1 MSRPPVGRGD
11 SAPRLALRLSPDFT
25 RGLLRGVSRGSSLG
39 FTLIEVIVVIAVL
52 SILASMAVPLAAKVI
67 DQSRTEATR
76 KQMEEIHKLIVGD
89 PALGTAGFVGDMG
102 RLPQGPRF
110 LDQLN
115 TQLPGQPNGFL
126 GSLGVKMGWWGR
138 YVNSGFDPNAYKND
152 AWGTPYA
159 YGNPGAGQ
167 ITSYGPDHNP
177 LGGDDITYPPN
188 PVIIDG
194 KLLVNLYVWDS
205 TATAYVPNPQ
215 PAAYPGMTA
224 TVSFYY
230 SNNGAQVIATAA
242 TPAVP
247 PYRFGSTGLGEVSC
261 GVGGRPCT
269 AGLHAVS
276 ATCTLPPRPA
286 VAGQAVVFVPGN
298 NQQATLNLYLR

>member
-1 MSRPPVGRGD
+1 MSRPLAGRGG
-11 SAPRLALRLSPDFT
+11 SLPRLSPRLSLGFT
-25 RGLLRGVSRGSSLG
+25 RGLLRGFTEGSSLG

-89 PALGTAGFVGDMG
+89 PALGTAGYVGDMG
-102 RLPQGPRF
+102 RLPQNPQYLR
-110 LDQLN
+110 LLNSQL
-115 TQLPGQPNGFL
+115 GQRNPTL
-126 GSLGVKMGWWGR
+126 QTLGVKMGWWGP
-138 YVNSGFDPNAYKND
+138 YVNSGFSLNAYLND

-159 YGNPGAGQ
+159 YGNPGVGQ
-167 ITSYGPDHNP
+167 ITSYGPDHSP
-177 LGGDDITYPPN
+177 GGGDDITYPPS
-188 PVIIDG
+188 PVVIDG
-194 KLLVNLYVWDS
+194 KLLVNLYVWDG
-205 TATAYVPNPQ
+205 TAYVQDPQ

-230 SNNGAQVIATAA
+230 SNNGAQNVATAG
-242 TPAVP
+242 TPALLP
-247 PYRFGSTGLGEVSC
+247 PYRFGSGAGEVTC
-261 GVGGRPCT
+261 GAGGRPCT
-269 AGLHAVS
+269 SGLHAVS

-286 VAGQAVVFVPGN
+286 ATGQAVVLVPGN

>member
-1 MSRPPVGRGD
+1 MSRPSASRGG
-11 SAPRLALRLSPDFT
+11 SPLRPSPDFT
-25 RGLLRGVSRGSSLG
+25 RGSLRVFTRGSSLG

-102 RLPQGPRF
+102 RLPQSPPAQPLR
-110 LDQLN
+110 LLNEQLGQRN
-115 TQLPGQPNGFL
+115 PTLQL
-126 GSLGVKMGWWGR
+126 LGVRMGWWGP
-138 YVNSGFDPNAYKND
+138 YVNSGFSQQAYRND
-152 AWGTPYA
+152 AWGTAYA

-177 LGGDDITYPPN
+177 GGGDDITYPPN
-188 PVIIDG
+188 VVVIDG
-194 KLLVNLYVWDS
+194 KLLVNLHVWDS
-205 TATAYVPNPQ
+205 TAAAYVLNPQ

-224 TVSFYY
+224 TVRFYY
-230 SNNGAQVIATAA
+230 SNNGAQAIATAA
-242 TPAVP
+242 TPAGP
-247 PYRFGSTGLGEVSC
+247 PYRFGSTGPGEVSC

-269 AGLHAVS
+269 SGLHAVS
-276 ATCTLPPRPA
+276 ATCTLPPRPQ
-286 VAGQAVVFVPGN
+286 VTGQAAVFVPGN